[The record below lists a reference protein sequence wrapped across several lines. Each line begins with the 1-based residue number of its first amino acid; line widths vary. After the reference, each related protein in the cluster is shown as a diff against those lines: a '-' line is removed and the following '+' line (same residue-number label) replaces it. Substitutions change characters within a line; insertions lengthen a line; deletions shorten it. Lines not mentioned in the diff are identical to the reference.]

1 MLTITTYEHTHT
13 QQQHKHK
20 QMCTPEWVGV
30 NTNGRAQA
38 MHKWGR
44 TGRGRRNWETNKW
57 WCMDKWGGTACNN
70 KSKGRY
76 TCTPSPAL
84 VLPHQLMC
92 APPGVQILDH
102 QCQCIKCYGGAEGG
116 NPGAVDRFGNWDQA
130 EGQGAASLILCILHV
145 LHVNTS
151 LLPSSRSV
159 ADYNGNVMVNQKT
172 KKHVSVSGH
181 SVQRLTD
188 NDRPTQCWTD
198 FVGYCAEL

>member
-76 TCTPSPAL
+76 TCTPLLPWSYHINWCVHRL
-84 VLPHQLMC
+84 VCRSLTTNANASSAM
-92 APPGVQILDH
+92 
-102 QCQCIKCYGGAEGG
+102 
-116 NPGAVDRFGNWDQA
+116 
-130 EGQGAASLILCILHV
+130 EGQRGVIQEL
-145 LHVNTS
+145 
-151 LLPSSRSV
+151 
-159 ADYNGNVMVNQKT
+159 
-172 KKHVSVSGH
+172 
-181 SVQRLTD
+181 LTD
-188 NDRPTQCWTD
+188 LGIGIRQR
-198 FVGYCAEL
+198 ARELHHWFYVYYMYYMLIHLFYPLLAV